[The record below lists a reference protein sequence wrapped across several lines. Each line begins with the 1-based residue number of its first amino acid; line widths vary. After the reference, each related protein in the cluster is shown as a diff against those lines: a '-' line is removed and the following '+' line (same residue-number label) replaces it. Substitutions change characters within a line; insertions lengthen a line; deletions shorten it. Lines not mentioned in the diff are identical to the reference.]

1 MNATARAPAGTAGE
15 GLYPSLLGPRMG
27 ELSPRVRALHER
39 GGLRRYHGE
48 VVAVRGR
55 GWLARLCC
63 RAARLPPDT
72 TGAIEVEIEAG
83 ARGER
88 WVRRFGGHAM
98 PSRLWA
104 RDGLLCERLGLLR
117 FAFALE
123 LEQGAVRWRVR
134 QVRVLGLRLPQRW
147 FDGVSAVESESEGR
161 YRYDVR
167 AALPLAGLLVHY
179 RGWLDVD

>member
-1 MNATARAPAGTAGE
+1 MAPAQAETAGE
-15 GLYPSLLGPRMG
+15 GLYPSLLGERMRQ
-27 ELSPRVRALHER
+27 LSPRVRTLHER
-39 GGLRRYHGE
+39 TGLQRYRGE

-55 GWLARLCC
+55 SGLARLCC
-63 RAARLPPDT
+63 WAARLPPDT
-72 TGAIEVEIEAG
+72 AGAIEVEIEAD

-104 RDGLLCERLGLLR
+104 QDGWLCERLGLLR

-123 LEQGAVRWRVR
+123 VEHGAVRWRVR
-134 QVRVLGLRLPQRW
+134 KVHALGIPLPLSW
-147 FDGVSAVESESEGR
+147 FDGVSAVESESESR